1 MTLLRESSHHFETAG
16 IVNPAIV
23 PRRSRA
29 AGVRLL
35 LGDTRAARNL
45 AEQELEL
52 ARECRIPRAVGV
64 ALVATAN
71 AAETARSTELLAE
84 AISVLERTPALLEL
98 ARALHAFAGALLR
111 RDDKSGARKAPRR
124 AGGIAARC
132 GAFRLAGRVQQR
144 LHDAGGRITGRE
156 ADGGST
162 LTAGEERVAVL
173 AASGMSNKE
182 IAACLFVSLR
192 TVETHLTATY
202 RKLGIGGR
210 PELAAEMAALAGSR
224 SQGPTP
230 AA

>member
-1 MTLLRESSHHFETAG
+1 M
-16 IVNPAIV
+16 
-23 PRRSRA
+23 
-29 AGVRLL
+29 
-35 LGDTRAARNL
+35 
-45 AEQELEL
+45 
-52 ARECRIPRAVGV
+52 
-64 ALVATAN
+64 
-71 AAETARSTELLAE
+71 
-84 AISVLERTPALLEL
+84 
-98 ARALHAFAGALLR
+98 AGALLR
-111 RDDKSGARKAPRR
+111 RDDKSGARKALRR

-173 AASGMSNKE
+173 AATGMSNKE
-182 IAACLFVSLR
+182 IAACLFVPLR

-210 PELAAEMAALAGSR
+210 PELAAEMAELAGSR
-224 SQGPTP
+224 GQGPTP